1 VFSRLGEAS
10 LLPFDADLGEVS
22 LGLAAAGVVL
32 ATAALL
38 LGLRTRRQWAAQGR
52 TAGAPHP
59 PGPATAA
66 PGPAVGPVPGAGPAA
81 GPVPDGYAAAV
92 GDQPP
97 AGAAPAD
104 PRPAPPDRSP
114 AARAPVPPT
123 ARPDAASSAAF
134 AVAARRDITLL
145 DRQLRALDE
154 LERTETDPDTL
165 QRLFLLDNL
174 AMRLRR
180 GAESLL
186 VLAGSPPAR
195 RVRESTAVSDVVRTA
210 SSQIESYERVRVD
223 LTDDPP
229 LAAVHVVPLAHLLAE
244 LLENATV
251 FSAPDTIV
259 DVLGH
264 CDADALHLVVRD
276 AGLGLSAEDLARA
289 EATVRAGDR
298 DPASGERLGLAVVGR
313 LAARLG
319 VGVTFA
325 ARADAAGTD
334 VTVRLPR
341 ALFDVEGPDE
351 VAAEPD
357 DTAVLPEPE
366 YRPLPVATGPGFGTG
381 PAGDAP
387 AEEAYVPLV
396 PPGAGEPLV
405 PRQERGAF
413 ATDPLPR
420 PAPGPRRTAGG
431 PRAADLPPVPD
442 LALPSFDAILSGE
455 TPVPGGLGGPNGLGG
470 PGALGAPGGPAPGDA
485 TGHPPDAPPGHP
497 PDGAPDAAGPRGAAH
512 ATGPAPGHPNG
523 RAHGGHAAD
532 RAPGRGRGR
541 PRGVRASAR
550 SAARAAG
557 HDAPT
562 APIAGVDGPGGPV
575 EVFYPD
581 PGPGPGPGP
590 GAGPGP
596 APAAGPGTPGPFVPD
611 GPFLPGPSAP
621 GASGPAAPDA
631 AAPTPGGG
639 LALDA
644 HASFAERASLQRQ
657 ALAELSSISSY
668 RPQASDTGAAG
679 SLTRRTPAATAAV
692 ADAPEDAIV
701 RDAEALRARLTAFR
715 AGTARGTQDGVAAD
729 PLAVTHLTSVAEEA
743 R

>member
-1 VFSRLGEAS
+1 MFSRLGEAS

-38 LGLRTRRQWAAQGR
+38 VGLRTRRQWAAQGR
-52 TAGAPHP
+52 TAGSAHA

-66 PGPAVGPVPGAGPAA
+66 PDPAAGPGPGAGPAA
-81 GPVPDGYAAAV
+81 GPVPDPHAPGP
-92 GDQPP
+92 GDLPT
-97 AGAAPAD
+97 AGAAPAGTG
-104 PRPAPPDRSP
+104 PATPDRAPARAAVPP
-114 AARAPVPPT
+114 AAGTSAVG
-123 ARPDAASSAAF
+123 PDAASSAAF

-145 DRQLRALDE
+145 DRQLGALDE

-259 DVLGH
+259 DVLGR
-264 CDADALHLVVRD
+264 CDAEALHLVVRD

-325 ARADAAGTD
+325 ARADAPGTE

-357 DTAVLPEPE
+357 DTTVLPEPG
-366 YRPLPVATGPGFGTG
+366 YGGLAALSDPASGPLPITPGT
-381 PAGDAP
+381 P

-396 PPGAGEPLV
+396 APGGGDPLV

-413 ATDPLPR
+413 ATDPMPR
-420 PAPGPRRTAGG
+420 PAAGAAPDLVDPAPGPRRTAVG

-442 LALPSFDAILSGE
+442 VALPSFDAILSGE
-455 TPVPGGLGGPNGLGG
+455 TPI
-470 PGALGAPGGPAPGDA
+470 PGGPRGPGLGAGAAP
-485 TGHPPDAPPGHP
+485 GHPPDAAPGHP
-497 PDGAPDAAGPRGAAH
+497 PVGAPVPDPAGSGPHSAAH

-541 PRGVRASAR
+541 AARGARASAR
-550 SAARAAG
+550 SAGRAAG
-557 HDAPT
+557 R
-562 APIAGVDGPGGPV
+562 
-575 EVFYPD
+575 
-581 PGPGPGPGP
+581 
-590 GAGPGP
+590 
-596 APAAGPGTPGPFVPD
+596 AA
-611 GPFLPGPSAP
+611 
-621 GASGPAAPDA
+621 
-631 AAPTPGGG
+631 
-639 LALDA
+639 
-644 HASFAERASLQRQ
+644 
-657 ALAELSSISSY
+657 
-668 RPQASDTGAAG
+668 
-679 SLTRRTPAATAAV
+679 
-692 ADAPEDAIV
+692 
-701 RDAEALRARLTAFR
+701 
-715 AGTARGTQDGVAAD
+715 
-729 PLAVTHLTSVAEEA
+729 
-743 R
+743 